1 MAGEHI
7 EDLTIPL
14 LKMKNSEIMTKHN
27 FLHKPNPKMTD
38 NELEQHL
45 SKFVDADIAH

>member
-7 EDLTIPL
+7 EDLTIGL
-14 LKMKNSEIMTKHN
+14 LKMSNKQCDAKHN
-27 FLHKPNPKMTD
+27 FLHKPKPGMTD

-45 SKFVDADIAH
+45 AKFMDHDIA